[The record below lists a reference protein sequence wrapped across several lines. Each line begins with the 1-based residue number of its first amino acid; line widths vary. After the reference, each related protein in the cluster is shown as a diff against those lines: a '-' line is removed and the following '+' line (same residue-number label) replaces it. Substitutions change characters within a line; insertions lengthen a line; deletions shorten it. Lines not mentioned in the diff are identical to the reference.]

1 MNKHR
6 AIEIICVVFLV
17 IFIFMVSGN
26 DSYSSKTVKEV
37 SDAVTAKI
45 DMEALSSVKKN
56 KVKAEF
62 GIDFS
67 GVDSF
72 AYYASES
79 IMTVDEVLII
89 KLKEG
94 VKADDVT
101 EKIETRIKNKQVL
114 FEGYAPQQSALLKD
128 YVLKV
133 KDGFVFYAV
142 GEKADEALSTFTKTI
157 R

>member
-26 DSYSSKTVKEV
+26 DSYSDKTVKEV

-45 DMEALSSVKKN
+45 DMDALSSVKKN

-67 GVDSF
+67 AVDSF

-142 GEKADEALSTFTKTI
+142 GEKAKEALATFTKTI